1 MAEEKKPKID
11 LKARLGKGAGGATP
25 PPPVAGIPV
34 PAAVPSAG
42 ASAAMG
48 GGAPVPQSSPTGS
61 AGGGLPVPPGI
72 PVGPPPAF
80 GKMPGAAI
88 DPSNPLAAAAT
99 PYRAPAPPPPPQPQR
114 IEVDEMAVQEAR
126 KGARKQGL
134 IAGLVAAAV
143 LGAIGYIAG
152 GAMETN
158 KGRQKSVGDA
168 KSLALDVAKS
178 RDQLKTIADK
188 VEAGKNSLLKEK
200 KFPDTLAK
208 ELGGINVDFD
218 GNKLAGVRFS
228 GFPQETTSTLIEYI
242 TQVQTLNDRKT
253 AIIGLL
259 QRLQKP
265 ITEQLTAGQKT
276 NISFVVLFGKQDP
289 SRNPFALLAPLQKP
303 IEAANPTAISLPAEF
318 LATDPLT
325 RQNLSV
331 PKYTKG
337 DLDKPSAVYV
347 LPKSIE
353 AACPSETSGSIA
365 QLGSQLSRVLTDIRG
380 EQAAPGGDVVTESK
394 PGLTDRAEKL
404 VTSLNR
410 VQ

>member
-1 MAEEKKPKID
+1 
-11 LKARLGKGAGGATP
+11 
-25 PPPVAGIPV
+25 
-34 PAAVPSAG
+34 
-42 ASAAMG
+42 
-48 GGAPVPQSSPTGS
+48 
-61 AGGGLPVPPGI
+61 
-72 PVGPPPAF
+72 
-80 GKMPGAAI
+80 
-88 DPSNPLAAAAT
+88 
-99 PYRAPAPPPPPQPQR
+99 
-114 IEVDEMAVQEAR
+114 VQEAR

-134 IAGLVAAAV
+134 MAGLVAAAV

-168 KSLALDVAKS
+168 KSLATDVAKS

-188 VEAGKNSLLKEK
+188 VEAGKNSLLKDK

-242 TQVQTLNDRKT
+242 TLVQTLNDRKT

-259 QRLQKP
+259 TRLQKP
-265 ITEQLTAGQKT
+265 ITEQLTAGQSTK
-276 NISFVVLFGKQDP
+276 IGYVVLFGKQDP

-303 IEAANPTAISLPAEF
+303 IEAPNPTAIALPAEF
-318 LATDPLT
+318 TATDPLT

-380 EQAAPGGDVVTESK
+380 ETAAPGGDVVTESK
-394 PGLTDRAEKL
+394 PGLTDRADKL